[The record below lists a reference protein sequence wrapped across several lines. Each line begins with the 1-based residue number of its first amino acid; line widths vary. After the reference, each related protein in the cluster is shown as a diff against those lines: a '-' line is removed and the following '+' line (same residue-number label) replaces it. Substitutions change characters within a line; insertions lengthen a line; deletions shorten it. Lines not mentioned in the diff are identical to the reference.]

1 MEQAVLSPL
10 DMREAG
16 ACKPK
21 RFGCARP
28 PDRASV
34 LAARQSLCQ
43 RPERRRTDP
52 TVSRVRRR
60 SATRPCSPG
69 GGGAVPRLQRS
80 PGPSG
85 ATGCLSVRVSRACS
99 WRRIG
104 QPPRVDRMDR
114 RQVVTARR
122 AARRKRL
129 SSDCREGCGS
139 ACRGAHAAP
148 RAPSNVKLVAM
159 ALGRCRARKDRNAC
173 HKLVVA

>member
-139 ACRGAHAAP
+139 ACRGAHGAP

-159 ALGRCRARKDRNAC
+159 AWGRCRARKDRNAC